1 MSAQGEI
8 YAEPNV
14 SDLSDLSNIE
24 ASAFYHFKSE
34 CEANGLLAR
43 PKFISPDDLCD
54 GINDDVTLLFLKFYE
69 NVEVVDY
76 EETRKLFMAWTGR
89 RDKRGLPICLFDMK
103 YLTSNLEAYKKS
115 CDSLST
121 SRATSTGL
129 PSAVTLRSL
138 AVFEGMVRFVL
149 PLCSL
154 VRARPSPETPIFQAT
169 IIADISAVS
178 LMQIWRI
185 RSWFQ
190 SNSKIL
196 ADAYPEIL
204 DRVIVIGAPSYL
216 PTLWKWAKDWIDP
229 VTASKLM
236 ILKEDQVLPTLAS
249 YIDVANIP
257 KKYGGEHGFEHG
269 MQPDLDPAINGIID
283 WLAPCSGSFPAGPMK
298 LVFSSIGMRLAEAT
312 GSIDGTQRT
321 LLAGIVHPDRLVTT

>member
-1 MSAQGEI
+1 MGIHLTFARSSCRRFLRARQFDVKK
-8 YAEPNV
+8 ALDFFRAACQARDD
-14 SDLSDLSNIE
+14 S
-24 ASAFYHFKSE
+24 HF
-34 CEANGLLAR
+34 
-43 PKFISPDDLCD
+43 
-54 GINDDVTLLFLKFYE
+54 VKFYE
-69 NVEVVDY
+69 NVDVVDY

-89 RDKRGLPICLFDMK
+89 RDKHGSPICLFDMN

-121 SRATSTGL
+121 SRPKSIGL

-154 VRARPSPETPIFQAT
+154 VRKRPNPETPIFQAT
-169 IIADISAVS
+169 VIADISAVS
-178 LMQIWRI
+178 LVQIWRI
-185 RSWFQ
+185 RSWLQFLSQ
-190 SNSKIL
+190 IL

-229 VTASKLM
+229 LTASKLM
-236 ILKEDQVLPTLAS
+236 ILKDDEVLPTLAS

-257 KKYGGEHGFEHG
+257 EKYGGEHGFEHG
-269 MQPDLDPAINGIID
+269 MQPDLDPAIKEIID

-298 LVFSSIGMRLAEAT
+298 LVFSSIGVRVAAAT
-312 GSIDGTQRT
+312 GTTDGNQRT
-321 LLAGIVHPDRLVTT
+321 LLAGIVHPNRFDRH